1 MQFNT
6 GTQLCL
12 NWQISDLSLIIY
24 VWSHHRIHELMNIVA
39 IISVRDEV
47 ELISANIDYHLSIGF
62 KGIVV
67 ADILSSDGTGKKLEN
82 YKDNPKVSV
91 VKAPSQ
97 DYEIFDWRKVLVD
110 IAKKTYQ
117 PDFISHIDPD
127 EFLYSPK
134 FENLDSLDSV
144 VFTHDQL
151 TIRRF
156 NCPSGLE
163 KDFVAPAR
171 MRDMDHLNVARYPA
185 PGAFNQKN
193 SSDPAAWLFTQVM
206 PKLICRSDKIE
217 RFIGGSHSAV
227 DQFGQ
232 ELQGITS
239 SSFAFIHFP
248 FTTYERFLRK
258 VKNISNMMD
267 MLVERTGE
275 AYAYHWKRWA
285 RLYSDGGDK
294 AILEEYQKQLAAIT
308 DSKYKECMDMAQNC
322 IEPTGRGLDH

>member
-1 MQFNT
+1 
-6 GTQLCL
+6 
-12 NWQISDLSLIIY
+12 
-24 VWSHHRIHELMNIVA
+24 MNIVA

-62 KGIVV
+62 KGVVV
-67 ADILSSDGTGKKLEN
+67 ADILSSDGTSKKLEN
-82 YKDNPKVSV
+82 YYDNPKVTV

-97 DYEIFDWRKVLVD
+97 DTEVFDWRKVLVE

-134 FENLDSLDSV
+134 FENLDSV
-144 VFTHDQL
+144 AFTHDQL
-151 TIRRF
+151 TINRF

-163 KDFVAPAR
+163 KDFVAPAS
-171 MRDMDHLNVARYPA
+171 MRDMDHLNVVRYPT
-185 PGAFNQKN
+185 PDVFNQKN
-193 SSDPAAWLFTQVM
+193 SSDSAAWLFTQVM
-206 PKLICRSDKIE
+206 PKLICRSEKIE

-258 VKNISNMMD
+258 VKNIRNMMD
-267 MLVERTGE
+267 MLVERTDE

-285 RLYSDGGDK
+285 QLYSEGGDK
-294 AILEEYQKQLAAIT
+294 AILEEYQKQLVAIT
-308 DSKYKECMDMAQNC
+308 NSRYEGCMEMARNC
-322 IEPTGRGLDH
+322 IASTGS